1 MSIDSMNKVI
11 HAAVRRDL
19 GRLESALEEAGRG
32 QTEGDDAARAQDL
45 HRAWAHLHDQLRHH
59 HRQEEEIIFPAV
71 VRLGVDENLLGE
83 LESEHGAMM
92 KALGGIDAAMTTY
105 AASGSAPDAA
115 AAADVVRRGTVV
127 VEEHLA
133 REEGELEPMLQ
144 PHLESAEW
152 RAVERQVR
160 KQPPVKVG
168 WFFAWLQDGGP
179 EEAQA
184 FLGRTIPGP
193 VRFVFSRLF
202 GRGYHARIAPVWR

>member
-1 MSIDSMNKVI
+1 MAIDSMNKVI

-19 GRLESALEEAGRG
+19 GRLESALGEVDGAQQDR
-32 QTEGDDAARAQDL
+32 ARDL
-45 HRAWAHLHDQLRHH
+45 HRAWTHLHDQLHHH
-59 HRQEEEIIFPAV
+59 HRQEEGIIFPAV
-71 VRLGVDENLLGE
+71 VQLGVDQDLLE
-83 LESEHGAMM
+83 KLESEHGAMIA
-92 KALGGIDAAMTTY
+92 ALEDIDAAMTTY
-105 AASGSAPDAA
+105 AASGAASDAA
-115 AAADVVRRGTVV
+115 VAADAVRRGSVV

-133 REEGELEPMLQ
+133 HEEGALEPMLQ

-160 KQPPVKVG
+160 KQPPAKVG

-184 FLGRTIPGP
+184 FLARTIPRP

-202 GRGYHARIAPVWR
+202 GRGYHATIAPVWR